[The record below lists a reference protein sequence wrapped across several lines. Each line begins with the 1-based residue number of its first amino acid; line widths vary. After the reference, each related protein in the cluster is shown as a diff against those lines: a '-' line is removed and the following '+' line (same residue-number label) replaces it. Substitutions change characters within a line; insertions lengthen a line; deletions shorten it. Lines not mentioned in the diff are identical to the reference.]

1 MTTPEESSWIG
12 CHVQGEV
19 ATLQLQRPQAG
30 NRLTNAMALALAQAL
45 DAARDSRVIVLRAE
59 GPDFCLGRE
68 MAPPP
73 PGAGVNAADVLRED
87 AGPIQVLYEAFG
99 RCRSPVVGLVAGRAW
114 GIGLVLAARCDLTL
128 CEEDSSFA
136 LRELERGIPPC
147 IAMAPL
153 LDRMPAKALAHLVF
167 GAEPIGAREALAAGI
182 VGRVV
187 ENGRLQAEGD
197 ALVQRLLSFP
207 VPAVQAVKQFLA
219 TAPRHHEPN
228 AVLYGAGLLAN
239 VLGSR

>member
-1 MTTPEESSWIG
+1 MDTHESPWIG
-12 CHVQGEV
+12 CSARDEV
-19 ATLQLQRPQAG
+19 VTLQLQRPEAG
-30 NRLTNAMALALAQAL
+30 NRLTNAMALALAHAL
-45 DAARDSRVIVLRAE
+45 EAARDSRVIVLRAE
-59 GPDFCLGRE
+59 GADFCLGRE

-73 PGAGVNAADVLRED
+73 PGTGVNAADVLRED
-87 AGPIQVLYEAFG
+87 AGPIQALYEAFG
-99 RCRSPVVGLVAGRAW
+99 RCRSPVLGLVAGRAW
-114 GIGLVLAARCDLTL
+114 GIGLILAARCDLTL
-128 CEEDSSFA
+128 CAHDSSFA

-167 GAEPIGAREALAAGI
+167 GAEPISAGAALADGI

-187 ENGRLQAEGD
+187 ASDRLQAEGD

-207 VPAVQAVKQFLA
+207 VPAVQAVKQFLT
-219 TAPRHHEPN
+219 TAPRHHETN
-228 AVLYGAGLLAN
+228 AAFYGAGLVAN

>member
-1 MTTPEESSWIG
+1 MTTPEKTSWIG
-12 CHVQGEV
+12 CDVQGDV
-19 ATLQLQRPQAG
+19 ATLRLQRPEAN
-30 NRLTNAMALALAQAL
+30 NRLTNAMALALAAAL
-45 DAARDSRVIVLRAE
+45 DAARDSRVIVLRAQ
-59 GPDFCLGRE
+59 GTDFCLGRD

-73 PGAGVNAADVLRED
+73 PGAGVNAADVLRDD
-87 AGPIQVLYEAFG
+87 AAPIQALYDAFG
-99 RCRSPVVGLVAGRAW
+99 RCRSPVVGIVTGRAW
-114 GIGLVLAARCDLTL
+114 GIGLVLATRCDLTL

-187 ENGRLQAEGD
+187 ESRRLQTESD
-197 ALVQRLLSFP
+197 ALVKRLLSFP
-207 VPAVQAVKQFLA
+207 APAVQAVKQFLA

-228 AVLYGAGLLAN
+228 AVLYGASLLAN

>member
-12 CHVQGEV
+12 CDVQGDV
-19 ATLQLQRPQAG
+19 VTLQLQRPQAG
-30 NRLTNAMALALAQAL
+30 NRLTNAMALALAGAL
-45 DAARDSRVIVLRAE
+45 DTARDSRVIVLRAE
-59 GPDFCLGRE
+59 GADFCLGRD

-73 PGAGVNAADVLRED
+73 PGAGVNAADVLRDD
-87 AGPIQVLYEAFG
+87 AAPIQALYDAFG
-99 RCRSPVVGLVAGRAW
+99 RCRSPVVGIVTGRAW
-114 GIGLVLAARCDLTL
+114 GIGTVLAARCDLTL

-167 GAEPIGAREALAAGI
+167 GAEPINAREALAAGI

-187 ENGRLQAEGD
+187 ESRRLQAESD
-197 ALVQRLLSFP
+197 ALVERLLSFP
-207 VPAVQAVKQFLA
+207 APAVQAVKQFLA
-219 TAPRHHEPN
+219 SAPRHNESH
-228 AVLYGAGLLAN
+228 AVLYGASLLSN